1 MSQVSQALECIICKD
16 TVPLEES
23 KTDEQGQA
31 VHEECYFSMVISRP
45 KCG

>member
-1 MSQVSQALECIICKD
+1 MSQVSQAPECIICKH
-16 TVPLEES
+16 TVRLEES

-45 KCG
+45 KRG